1 VLQTKVLTLAG
12 APPFTLHNSNYSFLR
27 HKLLKVFLF
36 SLGPTL
42 NFVGTLQA
50 LCFRH
55 PLVHAVLSMLVF
67 SLCTLLYAAS
77 VPTRSTYSLCFG
89 VRGAQLVRERALFAS
104 DGLAPSEPP
113 RLTWV
118 VVLCLHVCLQYPLPP
133 VAVRAIILLENA
145 VVLYC

>member
-67 SLCTLLYAAS
+67 SLCTL
-77 VPTRSTYSLCFG
+77 CFG